1 LPRREKQKPE
11 PDPDRDPAAGR
22 TPGAGGPRRERRY
35 STEEDLAAL
44 RARIESMRAEL
55 EGRESDRR
63 EAREALR
70 ASEVAIS
77 AASRALLAHEAEARE
92 ARAAISQL
100 AAQRAAQERALHAQ
114 QGALGRLLAAR
125 ALSGGGPA
133 STGVAPDFVR
143 IALSGEDLSDAA
155 RRLHYLTYISQGA
168 ARMIQAHRAAL
179 AELAALKERSEG
191 KANELAAIEMRG
203 RAERDQLLRERRERR
218 RVLERIAVEVRDAKR
233 RIQALVADEARL
245 SRLVEEIGKVLHTR
259 PGAGYRQVRGRA
271 DNVRAVPE
279 VAAGALSAPF
289 SALKGRLRLPVRGE
303 LIGRFGAQHRGAMAS
318 GKGVFIRTAEGE
330 QVRAVATGQVVYAD
344 WMRGFGNLLI
354 VDHGEGFLSIYG
366 NNESLLKQT
375 GDPVSLGEALAV
387 AGQSGGNEETGL
399 YFELRH
405 LGRPFD
411 PISWVRHQ

>member
-1 LPRREKQKPE
+1 
-11 PDPDRDPAAGR
+11 
-22 TPGAGGPRRERRY
+22 
-35 STEEDLAAL
+35 
-44 RARIESMRAEL
+44 MRAEL

-77 AASRALLAHEAEARE
+77 AASRALLAHETEARE
-92 ARAAISQL
+92 ARAAISRL
-100 AAQRAAQERALHAQ
+100 ATQRSAQERALQAQ

-125 ALSGGGPA
+125 AVAGLAGG
-133 STGVAPDFVR
+133 APDFVR

-168 ARMIQAHRAAL
+168 ARMIQAHRSAL
-179 AELAALKERSEG
+179 AELAALKENSES
-191 KANELAAIEMRG
+191 KANELAAIEVRG
-203 RAERDQLLRERRERR
+203 RAEREQLLKERRERR
-218 RVLERIAVEVRDAKR
+218 RLLERIAGEVRDAKK
-233 RIQALVADEARL
+233 RIQALVADEGRL
-245 SRLVEEIGKVLHTR
+245 SRLVEEIGKVLQAR
-259 PGAGYRQVRGRA
+259 PGAGYRQVHGRA
-271 DNVRAVPE
+271 NNVPN
-279 VAAGALSAPF
+279 AAEFPAGTPAGPF
-289 SALKGRLRLPVRGE
+289 SSLKGRLRLPVRGE
-303 LIGRFGAQHRGAMAS
+303 LIGRFGTQHAGATAS
-318 GKGVFIRTAEGE
+318 AKGVFIRTAEGE
-330 QVRAVATGQVVYAD
+330 QVRAIAPGQVVYAD

-375 GDPVSLGEALAV
+375 GDAVSLGEALAV

-411 PISWVRHQ
+411 PISWVRLK

>member
-1 LPRREKQKPE
+1 VQG
-11 PDPDRDPAAGR
+11 A
-22 TPGAGGPRRERRY
+22 PGASAGTAR
-35 STEEDLAAL
+35 EEDLAAL

-55 EGRESDRR
+55 EDRESDRR
-63 EAREALR
+63 EARDALR

-92 ARAAISQL
+92 AQAAISQL
-100 AAQRAAQERALHAQ
+100 AAQRSARERALEAQ

-125 ALSGGGPA
+125 VLSGGAPA
-133 STGVAPDFVR
+133 SAGGAPDFVR

-168 ARMIQAHRAAL
+168 ARVIQAHRSGL
-179 AELAALKERSEG
+179 AELAALKESSEG
-191 KANELAAIEMRG
+191 KANELAAIEARG
-203 RAERDQLLRERRERR
+203 RAERDQLLKERRERR
-218 RVLERIAVEVRDAKR
+218 RVLERVAVEVRDAKK

-245 SRLVEEIGKVLHTR
+245 ARLVEEIGKLLQAR
-259 PGAGYRQVRGRA
+259 PGAGYRRVHGGA
-271 DNVRAVPE
+271 DQAP
-279 VAAGALSAPF
+279 VAPAIAAAPPASPF
-289 SALKGRLRLPVRGE
+289 SALKGQLRLPVRGE
-303 LIGRFGAQHRGAMAS
+303 LIGRFGTQHAGAMAS

-411 PISWVRHQ
+411 PISWVRLQ